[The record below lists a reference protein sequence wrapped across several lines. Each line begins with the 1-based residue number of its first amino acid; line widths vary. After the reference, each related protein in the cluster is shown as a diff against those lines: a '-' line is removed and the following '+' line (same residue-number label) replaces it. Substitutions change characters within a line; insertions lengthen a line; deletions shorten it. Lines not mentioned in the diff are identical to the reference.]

1 MGKLAGRVGKLTYRA
16 STPLVLEL
24 DLTEGIVDAP
34 PGDPVSAA
42 LSYRRP
48 RLQYVVEG
56 MRWARSDPDVAAVL
70 VKVGGSRLTLAAAQE
85 VRSALTELRRAG
97 KLTVVWAETFG
108 ESGIAGNVP
117 YILATGCDRIYLQPS
132 GDVGLTGIGIEEPF
146 ARDVLDKAG
155 VDPQISRRHEY
166 KTAANTLV
174 ERGYTD
180 AHREMSRR
188 LVDSLT
194 QQLVTAVVDGR
205 GLTEEQVR
213 DLIARAPLLASEAL
227 EAGLV
232 DGLAYRDEVYDEVR
246 GRVGKQART
255 QYVTRYHRSL
265 STGVARWVV
274 NQRRS
279 NTIALIH
286 AVGTIRLGRSVRNL
300 LGSAAGSDTVG
311 AAFRAAINDDHVK
324 AIVFRVDSPG
334 GSYVASDAIW
344 RHVVLARRHGKP
356 VVVSMGRLAASGG
369 YFVSMAADVIVA
381 QPATLT
387 GSIGVVGGKLV
398 TAGLRD
404 RIGIAHGSVTG
415 GDHALMFSSNR
426 SFSDGEWERMH
437 AMLDRVYDDF
447 TVKVADGRGLRR
459 DEVDAVA
466 RGRVWTGADAKDR
479 GLVDEL
485 GGLERA
491 VERAKEQAGI
501 GPGVEVALKT
511 FPKLGPLERLRPAE
525 SSEDVTAAATR
536 AASVDSLRQAAW
548 GRLGPLAA
556 ELGLPAA
563 GPLTLPGTWRI
574 R

>member
-255 QYVTRYHRSL
+255 QYVTRYHRSF